1 MGSRPLEC
9 GSRLSG
15 RGGFAEYTRQP
26 GGVLTRLDSSHS
38 SHGSMELIKPP
49 TLGEFRRL
57 IEPFVVAHEAEHGL
71 IYGIAGTSAPP
82 ADAYCAAVVEG
93 DVVVAAAVRTI
104 AKMALSREDAPGAVA
119 LIARDAIHDP
129 GLHGLLGP
137 AESLRAFADA
147 DGRQWHDG
155 RGSTIYDCRSV
166 VEPPP
171 GVGIRRVAGRADR
184 ALVARWVDAFM
195 DEAFPDGTAHTDGE
209 AAADRYIANGTMHL
223 WTVDDAPVACAAA
236 LGPTPN
242 AIRIGGVYTPPENR
256 CRGYASALVAD
267 LTRDQLDRG
276 RAFVYLYA
284 DRTNPTSNSI
294 YQKIGYRRVADSD
307 ELWLE

>member
-1 MGSRPLEC
+1 
-9 GSRLSG
+9 
-15 RGGFAEYTRQP
+15 
-26 GGVLTRLDSSHS
+26 
-38 SHGSMELIKPP
+38 MELIKPT
-49 TLGEFRRL
+49 TLSEFRRL
-57 IEPFVVAHEAEHGL
+57 IEPFVVAREAEHGL
-71 IYGIAGTSAPP
+71 IYGIAGTSTPP

-93 DVVVAAAVRTI
+93 DVIVAAAVRTL
-104 AKMALSREDAPGAVA
+104 AKMALSREDAGGAVA
-119 LIARDAIHDP
+119 LIARDTLHDP

-137 AESLRAFADA
+137 AESLRAFASA
-147 DGRQWHDG
+147 DGRRWHDG
-155 RGSTIYDCRSV
+155 HGSTIYDCRSV
-166 VEPPP
+166 VEPPL
-171 GVGIRRVAGRADR
+171 GIGIRRVAGRADR
-184 ALVARWVDAFM
+184 ALVARWVDAFF
-195 DEAFPDGTAHTDGE
+195 DEAFPDGTAHTDGQ

-223 WTVDDAPVACAAA
+223 WTVDDAPMACAAA

-242 AIRIGGVYTPPENR
+242 AIRIGGVYTPPEHR

>member
-9 GSRLSG
+9 GPRLSG
-15 RGGFAEYTRQP
+15 RGRFAEYTRQL
-26 GGVLTRLDSSHS
+26 GGVLAPRSTHS
-38 SHGSMELIKPP
+38 SRRPMELIKPP
-49 TLGEFRRL
+49 TLSEFRRL
-57 IEPFVVAHEAEHGL
+57 IQPFVVAHEAEHGL

-82 ADAYCAAVVEG
+82 AEAYCAAVVEE
-93 DVVVAAAVRTI
+93 DVVVAAAVRTL
-104 AKMALSREDAPGAVA
+104 AKMALSREGAPGAIAV
-119 LIARDAIHDP
+119 IARDAVRDP

-137 AESLRAFADA
+137 AGSLRAFANA
-147 DGRQWHDG
+147 SGRRWQDG

-171 GVGIRRVAGRADR
+171 GIGSRRVAASADR
-184 ALVARWVDAFM
+184 ALVARWVEAFL
-195 DEAFPDGTAHTDGE
+195 DEAFPDGRPHTDGE

-223 WTVDDAPVACAAA
+223 WIVGDAPVACAAA

-256 CRGYASALVAD
+256 RHGYASALVAD

-294 YQKIGYRRVADSD
+294 YQKIGYRRVAESD